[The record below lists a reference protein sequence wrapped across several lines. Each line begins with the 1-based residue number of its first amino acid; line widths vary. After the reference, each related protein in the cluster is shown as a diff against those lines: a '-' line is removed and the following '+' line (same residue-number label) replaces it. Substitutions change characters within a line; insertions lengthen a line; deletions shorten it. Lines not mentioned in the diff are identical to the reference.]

1 MMGFVNAIRFF
12 AHVVPKAFIGPGT
25 TASTDFSVFT
35 DSTFP
40 FIAIRV
46 PEIEKDRGVVP
57 DLFERLFPHSSTVQ
71 FQIATGLNLTRMG
84 EEAEG
89 DPSQTT
95 PGHGIQSVLLRCDLL
110 PLFLGPLA
118 EDPVIMWGTGGLQLE
133 RNPFPLLV
141 KPVERFFIVEGGDLL
156 ILKLLSPSGG
166 NQEEDVMGYRTKVN
180 RKFEDVGDQM
190 EVHLGDGRVDLE
202 FKTSPLGQ
210 FNPLQGTLKGSFHL
224 SKGIMGL

>member
-1 MMGFVNAIRFF
+1 MGFINAIRLF
-12 AHVVPKAFIGPGT
+12 AQVIPKAFIGPGT

-46 PEIEKDRGVVP
+46 PEIEEDRGVLP
-57 DLFERLFPHSSTVQ
+57 DVFERLFPHVATVQ
-71 FQIATGLNLTRMG
+71 FQIPTGLHLTHMG

-89 DPSQTT
+89 DPPQAT
-95 PGHGIQSVLLRCDLL
+95 PGHGIQSVLLRSDLL

-118 EDPVIMWGTGGLQLE
+118 EDPVIVRGTGGLQLE

-141 KPVERFFIVEGGDLL
+141 KPVERFFVVQGGDLL
-156 ILKLLSPSGG
+156 ILKLLSPSSG
-166 NQEEDVMGYRTKVN
+166 NQEEDVMGYRTEVN

-190 EVHLGDGRVDLE
+190 EVHLGNGCVDLE
-202 FKTSPLGQ
+202 VKTALLGQ
-210 FNPLQGTLKGSFHL
+210 FNPLQGTL
-224 SKGIMGL
+224 